1 MFLNFLQFLG
11 GLLFRKKIYNLIFC
25 SDSIGNDEVTRWGD
39 ILFLWASK
47 QEVRV
52 KTWGLFC

>member
-1 MFLNFLQFLG
+1 
-11 GLLFRKKIYNLIFC
+11 LIFC
-25 SDSIGNDEVTRWGD
+25 PDNIGNDEVTRWGD